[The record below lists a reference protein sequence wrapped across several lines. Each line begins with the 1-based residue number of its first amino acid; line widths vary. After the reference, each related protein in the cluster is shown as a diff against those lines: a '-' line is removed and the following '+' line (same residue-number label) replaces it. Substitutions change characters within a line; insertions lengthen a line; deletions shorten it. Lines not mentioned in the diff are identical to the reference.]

1 MIILGNLDYETQL
14 ARGAGIHI
22 ELPRRVRA
30 MLASLSTLMAALGDR
45 GDQLWTLAPVEP
57 ARMSTE
63 WLPHVE
69 LVAGPAP
76 TAFDI
81 AWGQLDAARF
91 NHRRF
96 DYELGKQLGSN
107 HPGTA
112 MVTSMA
118 ELQACIAA
126 CGDTGAW
133 VAKAPLSASGRFRLR
148 RRGALDKPSRTRAV
162 RLLGQFGE
170 LLFEPWVQRS
180 ADFGCCGRV
189 DDAGVTVEMAHV
201 LLVDDAGVFRGI
213 DLAGVPADAATA
225 MTATAA
231 RVGAELSAAGY
242 RGPFAI
248 DGYRYV
254 DYAGRTALRPFC
266 ELNARHSF
274 GHIARA
280 LARRNG
286 VDGLRL
292 RIDRGDIP
300 AGANGLLAAAADE
313 PTCAWWQPPTAVS
326 RSG

>member
-1 MIILGNLDYETQL
+1 
-14 ARGAGIHI
+14 
-22 ELPRRVRA
+22 

-45 GDQLWTLAPVEP
+45 GDQLWTLDPVAP

-76 TAFDI
+76 AAFDI
-81 AWGQLDAARF
+81 AWGQVDAARF

-96 DYELGKQLGSN
+96 DYELGEQLGGN

-112 MVTSMA
+112 MVASIE
-118 ELQACIAA
+118 ELESCIAA
-126 CGDTGAW
+126 CGDSGAW

-148 RRGALDKPSRTRAV
+148 RRGALDQPSRTRAV

-189 DDAGVTVEMAHV
+189 DDAGVAVEAAHV

-213 DLAGVPADAATA
+213 QLAGVPGDAATA
-225 MTATAA
+225 MTTTAA
-231 RVGAELSAAGY
+231 RVGTELRDAGY

-254 DYAGRTALRPFC
+254 DRAGQPALRPFC

-274 GHIARA
+274 GHIAWA

-292 RIDRGDIP
+292 RIDRGDLP
-300 AGANGLLAAAADE
+300 AGANALLAAGANE
-313 PTCAWWQPPTAVS
+313 PTCAWWEPPAAVS
-326 RSG
+326 RSD